1 MALVKCPECKK
12 EISDSAD
19 SCPHCGY
26 KLKNTKKDSSSDFNF
41 TKDDSNV
48 LLVVAVICLFAV
60 PIVGIILLIVAL
72 SQKKKTKKAKER
84 SDMEKILIKNAKI
97 DALAS
102 IDPNNTDKSKEQIKI
117 VKELDNLD

>member
-26 KLKNTKKDSSSDFNF
+26 KLKNTKKESSSNFNF

-48 LLVVAVICLFAV
+48 LLIVAVICLFAV
-60 PIVGIILLIVAL
+60 PFVGVILLIVAL
-72 SQKKKTKKAKER
+72 SQKKKAKKAKER

-102 IDPNNTDKSKEQIKI
+102 IDPTNTEKAKEQIDIINK
-117 VKELDNLD
+117 LDNLD